1 MANILL
7 ADDDSGARDIVR
19 RAIEMD
25 GHTVTVAEDG
35 SEALAKLSY
44 AGPFDVLV
52 TDVQMPGLDG
62 VSLAKKVLEASPST
76 RVVIMSAYPGSLDI
90 ARTLGTSALRL
101 LTKPFTI
108 DSIRAEIRAALT
120 N

>member
-1 MANILL
+1 
-7 ADDDSGARDIVR
+7 VR

-35 SEALAKLSY
+35 SEALAKFSN

-62 VSLAKKVLEASPST
+62 ISLARKLLAKAPAT
-76 RVVIMSAYPGSLDI
+76 RIVMMSAYADELDK
-90 ARTLGTSALRL
+90 ARGLGAKSIRL
-101 LTKPFTI
+101 LAKPFSI
-108 DSIRAEIRAALT
+108 DRIRAEIRALLGA
-120 N
+120 